1 MFQYLKNHGGQA
13 GHFIRFCCVGGLN
26 FLVDFSV
33 YGLLSLFIPIYPAR
47 VGSWVAA
54 CLFSY
59 LMNRRWT
66 FKAADRGILPL
77 LRFFSVNL
85 ASLVLGLGL
94 LYLFTSLGCGRI
106 LAYLLTI
113 PFTMLA
119 NYLGYRFWSFRTFQ
133 F

>member
-1 MFQYLKNHGGQA
+1 MFHFFKDHGGQA
-13 GHFIRFCCVGGLN
+13 GQFVRFCCVGGLN
-26 FLVDFSV
+26 FLVDFGV
-33 YGLLSLFIPIYPAR
+33 YCLFSLFIPIYPSR
-47 VGSWVAA
+47 MGSWVAA

-66 FKAADRGILPL
+66 FKAADQGFQPL

-85 ASLVLGLGL
+85 VSLGLGIGL

-106 LAYLLTI
+106 AAYLLTI

-119 NYLGYRFWSFRTFQ
+119 NYLGYRFWSFKKFL
-133 F
+133 